1 MIFLVNPI
9 KNNITL
15 GGNSEGTVL
24 FLANEIK
31 LHLVVH
37 TNMNKVGGV
46 FARGI
51 ADTRESVDF
60 FFPAMKQHMNS
71 SFN

>member
-1 MIFLVNPI
+1 M
-9 KNNITL
+9 
-15 GGNSEGTVL
+15 L

>member
-1 MIFLVNPI
+1 M
-9 KNNITL
+9 
-15 GGNSEGTVL
+15 L

-37 TNMNKVGGV
+37 TNRNKGGGV

-60 FFPAMKQHMNS
+60 FFFSNEATHEQQL
-71 SFN
+71 